1 MDNTETK
8 ISRKSFLAIAT
19 IATLTFIGVLTETS
33 MNVTFPALM
42 KTYGVNMN
50 TVQWVTTG
58 YLLTVALLMITS
70 AFLKRR
76 FKNVQLFTAAAIL
89 YIIGDLMCIFAPNF
103 WMLLLG
109 RIVQSGCV
117 GISGPLMD

>member
-109 RIVQSGCV
+109 RIVQ
-117 GISGPLMD
+117 